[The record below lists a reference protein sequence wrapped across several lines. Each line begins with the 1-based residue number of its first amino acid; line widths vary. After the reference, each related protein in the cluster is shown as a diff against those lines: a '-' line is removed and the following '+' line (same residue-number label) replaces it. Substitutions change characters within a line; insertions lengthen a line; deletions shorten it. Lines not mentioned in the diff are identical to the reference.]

1 MPATA
6 PTHLSC
12 PQGDF
17 ELRRHPRRRRETLQ
31 AWCAADLL
39 LLEAVGK
46 ARARTLV
53 VNDDHGGLSIPLSAQ
68 ALWTD
73 SALSAHAVVDNAR
86 RNRCDPPAVFWSTQ
100 EPEGDWQR
108 VVMRIPKQLAYFEFQ
123 LSRLARLLP
132 RDAVLHCA
140 GMDKHLSRQTG
151 QLLERYFHLVE
162 RRPGQ
167 RKARLFT
174 ACQPVHDAPA
184 AEVDS
189 HYFCEPIGQQMLSM
203 ANVFSRDG
211 LDIGTRFLLD
221 NLHRVDPVER
231 AADLACGNGVLGI
244 AAMQQAAA
252 GAVTF
257 ADESAMAIASARHNV
272 RAILGK
278 TASAA
283 FHHGDGLLACEQQ
296 FELIL
301 CNPPFHLGHTVDEF
315 AGRRLIEQCADALQ
329 PGGQLLLVA
338 NRHLNYGGVFKR
350 RFSRVE
356 QPGQNRKFRL
366 WRAFRGC

>member
-6 PTHLSC
+6 PTLLSC
-12 PQGDF
+12 SQGDF
-17 ELRRHPRRRRETLQ
+17 ELSRHPRRRRETLQ

-39 LLEAVGK
+39 LLEAVDK
-46 ARARTLV
+46 ARGNTLV
-53 VNDDHGGLSIPLSAQ
+53 VNDDHGALSIPLSAQ

-73 SALSAHAVVDNAR
+73 SALSAQAVADNAR
-86 RNRCDPPAVFWSTQ
+86 RNGCDPPVVFWSTQ
-100 EPEGDWQR
+100 EPQGDWPQ

-132 RDAVLHCA
+132 QDAKLYCA
-140 GMDKHLSRQTG
+140 GMDKHLPRQTG
-151 QLLERYFHLVE
+151 QLLERYFRVVE
-162 RRPGQ
+162 RHPGQ

-174 ACQPVHDAPA
+174 ACQPVRDAPA
-184 AEVDS
+184 ADVDS
-189 HYFCEPIGQQMLSM
+189 HYFCAPVGHQMLSQ

-221 NLHRVDPVER
+221 NLHRVAPVDQ

-244 AAMQQAAA
+244 AAMQQGIA

-272 RAILGK
+272 QAILGNE
-278 TASAA
+278 TSAT
-283 FHHGDGLLACEQQ
+283 FHHGDGLLECEQQ

-315 AGRRLIEQCADALQ
+315 AGRRLIRQCAVALR

-338 NRHLNYGGVFKR
+338 NRHLNYAGELKR
-350 RFSRVE
+350 RFSRIE
-356 QPGQNRKFRL
+356 QTGQNRKFRL
-366 WRAFRGC
+366 WQATRSC